1 MKLNNYFLKFVAVAI
16 FFYGTTWV
24 FNHVSPWLSVLMI
37 IGAIAYF
44 LRRIDKNTNN
54 QNQ

>member
-1 MKLNNYFLKFVAVAI
+1 MKLSNNFLKIVAVAI

-24 FNHVSPWLSVLMI
+24 FNHVSPWLSILMI
-37 IGAIAYF
+37 IGAIAYGLNRF
-44 LRRIDKNTNN
+44 DKNE